1 MCNGL
6 GKRLSL
12 FVLLCVPL
20 CLGQTCAVSVPDTGG
35 TGAGDDGGAE
45 PVPPPSTIHMQFANA
60 SDTYAADVQFYASA
74 TPVTN
79 PATELFV
86 PEKRIVGNLGFAGTG
101 FIPAGQVDTTE
112 ANCSWAVV
120 VGTLG
125 GRFLDQETGQEVAHG
140 EQRLFRLGE
149 GYSCGDT
156 ITFRFRPDGQTVS
169 IQLLIE

>member
-1 MCNGL
+1 MN
-6 GKRLSL
+6 KPIRRRLTL

-20 CLGQTCAVSVPDTGG
+20 CLGQTCAVRVPADGG
-35 TGAGDDGGAE
+35 TDE
-45 PVPPPSTIHMQFANA
+45 PVEPPPPPSTVVMRFANGSSA
-60 SDTYAADVQFYASA
+60 YAVDVQFYASA

-101 FIPAGQVDTTE
+101 LIPANQSDTTE
-112 ANCSWAVV
+112 LACSNATV

-125 GRFLDQETGQEVAHG
+125 GRFIDQDSGQEVAHG
-140 EQRLFRLGE
+140 EQRLYRIGE

-156 ITFRFRPDGQTVS
+156 ITFRFQPNGQKVS